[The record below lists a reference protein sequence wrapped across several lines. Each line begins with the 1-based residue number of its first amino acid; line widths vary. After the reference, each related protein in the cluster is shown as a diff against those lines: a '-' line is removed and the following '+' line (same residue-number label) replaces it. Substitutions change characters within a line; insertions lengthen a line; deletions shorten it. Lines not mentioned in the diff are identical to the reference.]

1 MTVYLNYSN
10 INTSSTKLKE
20 QEPEDLDFFTDLFN
34 SFGTGF
40 VTGRSVDEAF
50 DIYKKGA
57 SITDSELQDYIDAVL
72 KMENQGITNEQFKF
86 NEEVKKNGGGF
97 FGGMAAL
104 AKNFGYLPQL
114 ISSSFGT
121 MIGSLVDSGEV
132 LGATAAGAGT
142 GAVAGSMIGPI
153 GTGAGALSGAF
164 TGLVGAMET
173 SLTLTDLLKDELKGK
188 EFNKENIRAILED
201 EQAVK
206 RIKNKSLARGLT
218 IGMVEGL
225 TLGLSRGITTK
236 LAGKLSGPALTAVAG
251 GVEMTGGALGEL
263 GGQLA
268 AGQEIKGEEIFL
280 EGIAEVK
287 GVVNVADIIKK
298 ASTRRGYK
306 INGERAKRS
315 EVLDILNDENLTS
328 EELSNINIEVEND
341 LALTQQVNV
350 AQTRAN
356 VDKNIDQRISKE
368 DRASLIDLE
377 IQRYNLENKKDNKGA
392 FQTPGLK
399 TQLEDVNKKIDDII
413 NKYERVESQ
422 QETIVTSAK
431 ESILDKDLA
440 FTEKFAPL
448 FDLKLNELTDETAVE
463 KYIKS
468 NKLSDK
474 DAKTVREGNGFVN
487 ENTGE
492 IVINRKKAIETA
504 SVKVGNHELLHGIL
518 RKAVREGKI
527 NKNLI
532 ADLKKTLGDKNWSNV
547 QRRIDNNKDVYTEEY
562 LAETPDEYIT
572 LLSEAIQN
580 NEITFNETI
589 FDKIGELFKP
599 LLRAFGF
606 KKIKF
611 DTAKDVLNFL
621 KEYQTSVTTGKLSK
635 AIIKSTA
642 SKREGATG
650 VKASVSRPSLIKSVN
665 DLIPEDVK
673 TKKQYDEFISGQEIN
688 PETGKRYIP
697 RRNKEIFEAITE
709 KNRVINNY
717 IRSKQTSQDE
727 GDIIIQNLTDR
738 VLGFNPEATRADG
751 TKVGTKGFA
760 ERIFADARFS
770 KLDARKDL
778 AIKAERETKT
788 TRIDAAQRTKEGE
801 TTFDLEDSSALTPEE
816 QAIINEQNVV
826 EKEQYSE
833 LRQEL
838 GIEDKSDNY
847 KAVLEA
853 VTKSLKIAFRKT
865 SNIKDSK
872 ARSEAIVDM
881 LQDEYTKKGN
891 FSPLFKP
898 IKALLSENN
907 YIENLK
913 KHKEIFVSKVPLPD
927 LVQMLREAPEN
938 ENFGIR
944 FIKVLTSKEEVQKYV
959 DLNMLSK
966 DALNTIDK
974 RQSVNL
980 YEKITPTDDKI
991 VAFADQPAIN
1001 PETGKRS
1008 GLKGTRKDNF
1018 AKRIAQVLV
1027 YDAVMEVSQSEAI
1040 TKDLKEA
1047 GIDLD
1052 VVQLSN
1058 AVGRDVGLKFSFGSK
1073 AFDLAM
1079 LKVKRVK
1086 QLTDLRKSNNTL
1098 PAILKIK
1105 KRLNV
1110 ERDSESVA
1118 YLQQLEDLIKQD
1130 ISIVEIYELIM
1141 DNFQFETIS
1150 VNQDIFKDVNTFV
1163 NFIDNIRANERRSLG
1178 LEVAKKFFENK
1189 PKTVET
1195 INKFIKN
1202 IGRSVRGAGVDGI
1215 YKNEVFYKK
1224 VLIPVFGK
1232 EFLDQ
1237 NNYALTSL
1245 PDAADGRKRQT
1256 ITQNG
1261 EKVSMYTDIE
1271 TIKTNGESVRNSMN
1285 EEALEAEAFVIE
1297 EIVENESLSAA
1308 EKVVLIDLMAAH
1320 QLGAIRKMSKLGVT
1334 MVNNKNNVELVLE
1347 HEIATND
1354 IVTALKNRVKN
1365 RITSEELKSIV
1376 DKAKV
1381 HVLPKEIDVIL
1392 NKVGFASSGG
1402 AYRYSHPSVKEFLL
1416 DLYNDGQI
1424 SSLPVE
1430 IKDSVNLS
1438 KAFQFSMSNQ
1448 KDTKGISILD
1458 FDDTLATSE
1467 SKIKFTR
1474 PDGTVG
1480 FLTPAQYA
1488 ATYEDLLNLNYE
1500 FDFSQFN
1507 EVVGG
1512 KPAPLLNKAKKLADK
1527 FGTKDMFIL
1536 TARPPE
1542 SAPAIQMFLK
1552 ENGLDIPLE
1561 NITGLGNST
1570 SEAKALWVLDKAAE
1584 GYNDFYFA
1592 DDAIQNVQAV
1602 QNMLDQV
1609 DVKSKVQ
1616 QARLKFS
1623 QGMNDN
1629 FNIILEEVSGIESQ
1643 KRFSK
1648 AKGRKRGQGKGRFRF
1663 FIPPSHEDFA
1673 GLLYNFMGKGE
1684 AGNRHRDFFETSLIK
1699 PLNKAYRAFNQA
1711 KQAIARDY
1719 KALIKENP
1727 EIRRL
1732 LTEKTPD
1739 GDFIYSD
1746 AVRVYLWDKAGFE
1759 IPGLSKTDQNNLVEL
1774 IKSDPNLQQF
1784 ADRVGYISK
1793 QEQGYVDPTDVWDT
1807 GDIRTDLIDATDRIG
1822 RKKYFAEFIEN
1833 ADVIFSEENLNKVE
1847 AAYGYNFREALEDML
1862 TRIKTGSN
1870 RPTGNNR
1877 IVNRFLD
1884 YLNGSVGATMFF
1896 NARSAVLQQLSFVN
1910 FLNFGDNNI
1919 FTAAA
1924 TFADQKQ
1931 FWSDYTMIFNSDF
1944 LKQRRAGAAFDV
1956 NANEIAA
1963 SVKKS
1968 KNKARAAI
1976 KFLLQKGFLPTQI
1989 ADSNAIAL
1997 GGASFYR
2004 NRVNTY
2010 VKQGFSK
2017 TEAESK
2023 AFIDFQEIAEETQQS
2038 ARPDMISQQQ
2048 ASVLGRLILAF
2059 QNVTS
2064 QYARLMKKAGLDLVN
2079 RRISRGYTTQT
2090 QSDMANIS
2098 KIIYYGAVQ
2107 NLVFYSAQSALFAMA
2122 FSDDEQDEEFFAKK
2136 KDRLFNGSVDSVL
2149 RGMGVGGAIVATI
2162 RATARKFAE
2171 QQEQGW
2177 GREDNAITM
2186 ELLQLSPPIGIKAR
2200 KLRTA
2205 ERSYMFNR
2213 KVINEMETFDI
2224 DNPVYSAS
2232 TSAIEALTNVPLNRL
2247 YNKTMNLREALN
2259 SENEYWQ
2266 RLSMGLGWNRWDVG
2280 VENRAVNEVRERI
2293 KQNNKQVNKDT
2304 KAKGSPLKIKSQKR
2318 RQLFNL
2324 SKSEQV
2330 KILEAYKLNP
2340 RNFPK
2345 EINRVD
2351 VIMKLYERNPEQI
2364 DSVLT
2369 AIENYVPT
2377 KQEQLSIEL
2386 FKLNKSNQIELLK
2399 KLGASEADIRTLIY
2413 EKQRVERIIEL
2424 QSKR

>member
-413 NKYERVESQ
+413 NKYEGVESQ

-431 ESILDKDLA
+431 ESVLDKDLA

-599 LLRAFGF
+599 LLRSFGF

-1058 AVGRDVGLKFSFGSK
+1058 AVGRDVGLKFSFGTRP
-1073 AFDLAM
+1073 FDLAA
-1079 LKVKRVK
+1079 LKVQRVK

-1438 KAFQFSMSNQ
+1438 KAFQFSMSSQ